1 MKRFAIILLSIV
13 VAITASV
20 GVDAK
25 VRKNRGNKAVSTQ
38 NVKRAY
44 IKKVKSLLYYGDEG
58 YFLTDITGD
67 GIPEL
72 WVKYGTCEADYILD
86 VYTYTSSGLKR
97 ILHTSA
103 GHTGYFGYPNGD
115 YVIALWA
122 HMGTESH
129 VRLTYSGN
137 KLHEKVIYE
146 SPGEVEEYKTLDEP
160 FFETIPFSKYNL
172 INSENFQDR
181 NA

>member
-13 VAITASV
+13 VAITAGV

-67 GIPEL
+67 GIPE
-72 WVKYGTCEADYILD
+72 
-86 VYTYTSSGLKR
+86 
-97 ILHTSA
+97 
-103 GHTGYFGYPNGD
+103 
-115 YVIALWA
+115 
-122 HMGTESH
+122 
-129 VRLTYSGN
+129 
-137 KLHEKVIYE
+137 
-146 SPGEVEEYKTLDEP
+146 
-160 FFETIPFSKYNL
+160 
-172 INSENFQDR
+172 
-181 NA
+181 